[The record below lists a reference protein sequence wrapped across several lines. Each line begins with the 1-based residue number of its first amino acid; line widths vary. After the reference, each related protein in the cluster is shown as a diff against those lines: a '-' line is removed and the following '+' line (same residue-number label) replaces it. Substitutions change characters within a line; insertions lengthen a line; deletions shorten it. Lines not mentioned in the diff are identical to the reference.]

1 MKTSL
6 HKAHIH
12 VSATTYTSTLTD
24 KLFFNFF
31 FSNWFFLSF
40 FLALLCICCIMEQ
53 ILWLHLSSL
62 PSETDK
68 KIYEGSYSKILS
80 RLFFHLH
87 HWLLWCQAA
96 LTSQIPQMPFLTVA
110 THVQYKWNHFSFHL
124 VCHYYA
130 LVKRSCLYVFGEKAH
145 AIMEQI

>member
-31 FSNWFFLSF
+31 SNWFFLSF
-40 FLALLCICCIMEQ
+40 FLALLCSCCIMEQ

-80 RLFFHLH
+80 QLFFPPSSLAFMVSGSSHF
-87 HWLLWCQAA
+87 
-96 LTSQIPQMPFLTVA
+96 TNSSKPFLTVA
-110 THVQYKWNHFSFHL
+110 THVQCKWNHFSFHP

-130 LVKRSCLYVFGEKAH
+130 LVKRSSLYVLGEKAH